1 MRLLVLKIQLP
12 GCWSSLNLQL
22 LVVLRPRLRFVVT
35 NVLHKEIEEE
45 AVDAAVYSVQRLT
58 LLLRVD
64 LRLH

>member
-1 MRLLVLKIQLP
+1 MRLLVVKIQLP
-12 GCWSSLNLQL
+12 GCWSSMNLRL

-45 AVDAAVYSVQRLT
+45 VVDAEVYSEQRLT
-58 LLLRVD
+58 LLQRVD

>member
-45 AVDAAVYSVQRLT
+45 VVDAEVYSEPRLT
-58 LLLRVD
+58 LLQRAD

>member
-35 NVLHKEIEEE
+35 NVLHKEIEEV
-45 AVDAAVYSVQRLT
+45 AVDAAVYSVQQLT
-58 LLLRVD
+58 LLQRVD